1 MRAFGI
7 DNVEHSNRADRRQ
20 SSPTVFAETVLA
32 TIGDDIAPAEDTHM
46 SKSRVGRITEA
57 ISHSHSLGG
66 PACRHG
72 PSTGPNRRELLLGLS
87 ALGVLGFSTRSFAND
102 KMATTISDL
111 VASNHI
117 LSSQGVLDSYGHVSA
132 RSPVRADRF
141 LLSRSLAPGS
151 VTSEDILEFDLD
163 GTVVGGTANRR
174 YLERFIHW
182 AIYRARPD
190 VMAIVHSHSPTS
202 IAFSISKVPLRAVTH
217 FGAFIGDH
225 AAVFEADPDGKTPTL
240 LIANNALGTR
250 LAAALGDQQM
260 ILIRGHGD
268 VIVGPSIR
276 TATTRALNAAKNAKV
291 LLDGYRL
298 SAEITALTKDEDNA
312 LTKLETSDQEQREWT
327 TLKKSVGGR

>member
-1 MRAFGI
+1 MGN
-7 DNVEHSNRADRRQ
+7 NV
-20 SSPTVFAETVLA
+20 L
-32 TIGDDIAPAEDTHM
+32 GKIAGMTSQAC
-46 SKSRVGRITEA
+46 
-57 ISHSHSLGG
+57 SLDG
-66 PACRHG
+66 PNCQHC
-72 PSTGPNRRELLLGLS
+72 PSTTPNRRQLLWGVS
-87 ALGVLGFSTRSFAND
+87 AFGVFGFSTRSLAND
-102 KMATTISDL
+102 VMATTISDL

-117 LSSQGVLDSYGHVSA
+117 LSSQGVLDRYGHVSA
-132 RSPVRADRF
+132 RSPVRSDRF

-163 GTVVGGTANRR
+163 GTVIGGTANRL
-174 YLERFIHW
+174 YLERFIHS

-217 FGAFIGDH
+217 FGAFIGDR
-225 AAVFEADPDGKTPTL
+225 AAVFEADPDGKNPTL
-240 LIANNALGTR
+240 LIANKALGAR

-268 VIVGPSIR
+268 VIVGPGVSI
-276 TATTRALNAAKNAKV
+276 ATTRALNAAKNAKV

-298 SAEITALTKDEDNA
+298 SGEITSLTKDEHNA

-327 TLKKSVGGR
+327 TLKKSVDGR

>member
-1 MRAFGI
+1 MGNNGAS
-7 DNVEHSNRADRRQ
+7 E
-20 SSPTVFAETVLA
+20 
-32 TIGDDIAPAEDTHM
+32 
-46 SKSRVGRITEA
+46 ITGA
-57 ISHSHSLGG
+57 GGHARSLGG
-66 PACRHG
+66 CQRRPFMA
-72 PSTGPNRRELLLGLS
+72 PNRRQLLWGAS
-87 ALGVLGFSTRSFAND
+87 AFGVFSFSTRSIAND
-102 KMATTISDL
+102 VMAATISDL

-117 LSSQGVLDSYGHVSA
+117 LSSQGVLDNYGHVSA
-132 RSPVRADRF
+132 RSPVRSDRF

-163 GTVVGGTANRR
+163 GTVVGGAANRF
-174 YLERFIHW
+174 YLERFIHS

-217 FGAFIGDH
+217 FGAFIGDR
-225 AAVFEADPDGKTPTL
+225 AAVFEADPDGTNPTL
-240 LIANNALGTR
+240 LIANSALGKR
-250 LAAALGDQQM
+250 LAAALADQQM

-268 VIVGPSIR
+268 VIVGPSVGI
-276 TATTRALNAAKNAKV
+276 ATTRALNAAKNAKV

-298 SAEITALTKDEDNA
+298 GGEITSLTKDEDNA